1 MKFII
6 SSFSWEMFNIPNITV
21 DKFELTEEEFQMAI
35 FDAFSHVGHEDI
47 AQAINVAYN
56 KEPVRA
62 RTGDILLLA
71 DWDNGTL
78 VFYCIQV
85 CPSETPLLR
94 TDELEYT
101 EYEEMI

>member
-56 KEPVRA
+56 KEPVHA
-62 RTGDILLLA
+62 RPGDILLYA
-71 DWDNGTL
+71 NKARG
-78 VFYCIQV
+78 VIKFY
-85 CPSETPLLR
+85 LLLIR
-94 TDELEYT
+94 ECEHPIYREEELEYI
-101 EYEEMI
+101 EQEMI